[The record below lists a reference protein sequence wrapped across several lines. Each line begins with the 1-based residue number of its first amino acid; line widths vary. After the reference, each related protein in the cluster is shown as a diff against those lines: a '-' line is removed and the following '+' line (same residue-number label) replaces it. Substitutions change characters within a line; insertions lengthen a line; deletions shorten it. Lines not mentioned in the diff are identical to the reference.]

1 MADEFFDNKEEQPKE
16 EVKEEIE
23 KVKVGEAEYT
33 QDELSKL
40 VGLGKTAAEYE
51 EKYQRPISQYYPQ
64 YQKEHK
70 ENIELKDKLKD
81 LESAPKVTP
90 TTTEASQLNQEQ
102 IKEQAI
108 KQADEL
114 GLLHKGNIKQIIA
127 DEIEGYRLLD
137 TIDETITEAKEAGKP
152 SVNSERLLEHMRETG
167 IRVPGKAYNDLFETE
182 LDKWKEGQV
191 KKIKP
196 EGMTTQ
202 ETTTAG
208 SKQPPEPPKITKD
221 SLQESIRAHLERR
234 RGSENA

>member
-1 MADEFFDNKEEQPKE
+1 MADEFFDKEEQPKE
-16 EVKEEIE
+16 EVKEEVE
-23 KVKVGEAEYT
+23 KIKVGEAEYT
-33 QDELSKL
+33 QEELSKL
-40 VGLGKTAAEYE
+40 VGLGKTASEYE
-51 EKYQRPISQYYPQ
+51 EKYDRPISQYYPQ

-70 ENIELKDKLKD
+70 ENIELRDK
-81 LESAPKVTP
+81 
-90 TTTEASQLNQEQ
+90 
-102 IKEQAI
+102 IKEFEKTPSQPTVPGEQLSEEQVRTQAI
-108 KQADEL
+108 EQAEKL

-137 TIDETITEAKEAGKP
+137 TIDETITDAKEAGKP

-208 SKQPPEPPKITKD
+208 SKQPPEPTKVTKD
-221 SLQESIRAHLERR
+221 SLQEAIRTHLERR